1 MFYKSHVLTWQRG
14 DKMKKTIKQQVEK
27 CVEDLNSG
35 NLRESSLLKI
45 IELIDHSKTQDIL
58 YLQAKNTSL
67 TSEILG
73 MRIIEAGVISD
84 GPADPKDWPYQTV
97 LEAINDGWRVIKFP
111 EMSLMLDGS
120 RTYGLGFDFI
130 LERY

>member
-1 MFYKSHVLTWQRG
+1 MPQ
-14 DKMKKTIKQQVEK
+14 
-27 CVEDLNSG
+27 
-35 NLRESSLLKI
+35 
-45 IELIDHSKTQDIL
+45 SKTVFAECDKQNL
-58 YLQAKNTSL
+58 PPKKPTSL

>member
-1 MFYKSHVLTWQRG
+1 MSYKSHVLTWQRG

-35 NLRESSLLKI
+35 NLIESSLLKI

-73 MRIIEAGVISD
+73 VISD
-84 GPADPKDWPYQTV
+84 GPADPKDWPYHTV

>member
-1 MFYKSHVLTWQRG
+1 
-14 DKMKKTIKQQVEK
+14 MKKTIKQQVEK
-27 CVEDLNSG
+27 CIEDLNAG
-35 NLRESSLLKI
+35 NLIESSLLKI
-45 IELIDHSKTQDIL
+45 IDLVEDSKTQDIL

-73 MRIIEAGVISD
+73 MRIIESGQISD
-84 GPADPKDWPYQTV
+84 GPADPEDWPYQTV

-111 EMSLMLDGS
+111 EMALMLDGS

>member
-1 MFYKSHVLTWQRG
+1 MSYKSHVLTWQRG

-27 CVEDLNSG
+27 CVEYLNSG
-35 NLRESSLLKI
+35 NLIESSLLKI

-58 YLQAKNTSL
+58 YLQAKSTSL

-73 MRIIEAGVISD
+73 MRIIEDCLISD
-84 GPADPKDWPYQTV
+84 GPAYPKDLPYHTV